1 METLSSLVRDF
12 HFHADNAD
20 HASVDTENIRV
31 SKLLQVQITE
41 TRNTSRRKRTN
52 GDWGEVLLI

>member
-12 HFHADNAD
+12 HLYADNAD

-31 SKLLQVQITE
+31 SQLLQMQITE
-41 TRNTSRRKRTN
+41 TRNISKRKPTKR
-52 GDWGEVLLI
+52 DWGEVLLI